1 MIMKYAITN
10 IGVLMAVLVVV
21 SVGATYAV
29 TQGIVGHPNG
39 PVGAFMTGN
48 VQITQFD
55 GEGNII
61 AFRQT
66 GNHIV
71 DTGMDLII
79 RQVFADVNATT
90 VGWDVPPAGLK
101 GVVRYMEIG
110 TGGEIKL
117 LHNDTD
123 IAFAIVG
130 CARQDAA
137 FINVSSHRSPNS
149 SGMSDDCI
157 VTDPN
162 GDLCRARINV
172 TATASFSGM
181 VCSGA
186 LDIDEAGIF
195 NDPLT
200 GMGEMFARN
209 TFGGVVLNP
218 PDTLA
223 LDWEFTF
230 TDS

>member
-1 MIMKYAITN
+1 MT
-10 IGVLMAVLVVV
+10 VLVAV
-21 SVGATYAV
+21 SVSTTYAV
-29 TQGIVGHPNG
+29 TQGMDHPNV
-39 PVGAFMTGN
+39 PSGALMTGN
-48 VQITQFD
+48 VKITQFD
-55 GEGNII
+55 GDGDIV

-71 DTGMDLII
+71 DDGMNLII
-79 RQVFADVNATT
+79 RQVFADINATT
-90 VGWDVPPAGLK
+90 GGWDVPPAGVD
-101 GVVRYMEIG
+101 GVVRWMEIG
-110 TGGEIKL
+110 TGGENKL

-123 IAFAIVG
+123 IAIAIGG
-130 CARQDAA
+130 CARQDAT
-137 FINVSSHRSPNS
+137 IVNVSAHRAPDST
-149 SGMSDDCI
+149 GGVDDCF
-157 VTDPN
+157 VVDPT
-162 GDLCRARINV
+162 GLSCKSRINV

-181 VCSGA
+181 SCSGA

-195 NDPLT
+195 NDPTT

-230 TDS
+230 SDS